1 MIYAPTNNNNII
13 GKITTMSRWPNA
25 FFMMAAFYILIGACW
40 GMYMSVTHDFSTSPA
55 HAHLNLLG
63 FMSLS
68 VMGGFYATLGRD
80 TPGWLLKANF
90 FLNNIGVISMI
101 SALTLLFTQ
110 KATVAQLT
118 PLFMLGGPLIILGFA
133 CFFVAV
139 ASSFRDRTFARA

>member
-1 MIYAPTNNNNII
+1 MIYAPANNNNII

-25 FFMMAAFYILIGACW
+25 FFMMAAFYILIGTCW

-101 SALTLLFTQ
+101 TALTLLFTQ
-110 KATVAQLT
+110 KATIAQLT

-133 CFFVAV
+133 CFFSAV
-139 ASSFRDRTFARA
+139 AFSFRRRTLAAA